1 MPSACFF
8 ARLLPSLFAFALNLA
23 ESLQANNGESP
34 CNEWGRCA
42 QTCIQN
48 WKNQS
53 LVECGCVEGF
63 RLDINRVSCLPVDP
77 LASYLLITTSVGI
90 QQSFVESKGE
100 SHFLYNS
107 NTLAVALDFL
117 LSGPKTT
124 VFWSDINT
132 DQINAGEVVEGRL
145 KDVRSLVTGGL
156 ESVEGLAVD
165 WIACNLYWVESRHQ
179 EIEVSRCDGS
189 MRASVVGDVRRPR
202 GLALDPRVGFL
213 FWTDWNDEN
222 PRIERSYLDG
232 SSRKVIVNVEEYSNL
247 PKSLPNGIT
256 LDYAVNRVYWI
267 DARSG
272 SIHTVKYDGTGH
284 KKILHLS
291 TFSKPF
297 SMDVFGDYFYWT
309 DITFSSIFKAHR
321 FSLNA
326 SQKVVVQSSNTLYQA
341 IIVHPSRHPTY
352 NTTNYCAYKNGFCSH
367 LCVLGN
373 GQPLCMCPYGL
384 QLGPDKR
391 TCEDHGP
398 LVLYQTKNTNIV
410 YFALASDPSRWI
422 YPPVKLHATAFALTY
437 DSQNE
442 ILYWIEGRT
451 IKRHMLKTYTTEI
464 FAEFGSLV
472 KLTALSLD
480 CLSGNL
486 YVGNSVQ
493 LNSEI
498 RSQISVCATG
508 GRYCSNLIWDSVR
521 HVSGLAVDAA
531 NRLVLWM
538 ERERSSADQDL
549 MTVKA
554 AHLNGSVTWALH
566 TWTCPKNAAM
576 KGFDVNPLREE
587 VCWSDINRGA
597 VMCISY
603 GTSANFS
610 EVFLARGGSQDHLV
624 FTADGEKLLYSPGN
638 GSLYSIIY
646 GSHNAPYLV
655 WNSTQPLSYLK
666 HTSADDILEHSASRH
681 PCHHLPVP
689 CNGIC
694 LPEENGHRCLPI
706 GGSDTLLVFLQNHRT
721 VVYPVGSDATVPPL
735 LLQAEF
741 SEMPLDSIHV
751 LSTEE
756 AVVFSSRE
764 RLYWARIDGYN
775 VTPVATL
782 NNTRVTALAADAS
795 SGLLYRAVFSSHGAR
810 IESFFLNGTGVS
822 VLVDTD
828 LHRVNALAIHPSRRL
843 LFWSDAG
850 EWPRIERFDLE
861 TKERQTIVHEELFQ
875 VSDLTLDLEHDLVYW
890 CDLGTAR
897 IERARLDGTRRTSI
911 VLNKGPNR
919 HYSPVSVAV
928 FQSVLF
934 WIDSTYS
941 GGSLVM
947 LVKNR
952 HPQIS
957 TWSRFLGPNMSHLQ
971 LYNRHILPYLNESS
985 DMYSSNLNPIMSCR
999 GFCFNGGTC
1008 SAIDDGPGG
1017 PTCQCTANF
1026 TGPRCQFYAAYIY
1039 NPPFSDEEPADVKI
1053 IVIPVA
1059 VLLSAFLLMLVV
1071 AWVKRRRAWQSTA
1084 VSLSSEE
1091 ANPALAAR
1099 MIDSQYE
1106 TSFSDNVLL
1115 MGTNLAFEDTE
1126 PEPRPGNGNMLIGLE
1141 SLPRKPLT
1149 TILKSTWLHPV

>member
-63 RLDINRVSCLPVDP
+63 RLDINRVSCLPV
-77 LASYLLITTSVGI
+77 G
-90 QQSFVESKGE
+90 
-100 SHFLYNS
+100 
-107 NTLAVALDFL
+107 
-117 LSGPKTT
+117 
-124 VFWSDINT
+124 
-132 DQINAGEVVEGRL
+132 L

-341 IIVHPSRHPTY
+341 TIVHPSRHPTY

-398 LVLYQTKNTNIV
+398 LVLYQTKNTNII
-410 YFALASDPSRWI
+410 YFALASDPSQWI
-422 YPPVKLHATAFALTY
+422 YPPVKLHASAFALTY

-576 KGFDVNPLREE
+576 KGFDVNPLRKE
-587 VCWSDINRGA
+587 VCWSDVNRAA

-603 GTSANFS
+603 GTPANFS

-638 GSLYSIIY
+638 GSLYSVIY

-666 HTSADDILEHSASRH
+666 HTSADDILEQPASRH
-681 PCHHLPVP
+681 PCHQLSVP

-694 LPEENGHRCLPI
+694 LPEEDGHRCLPI

-828 LHRVNALAIHPSRRL
+828 LHRVNALAVHPSRRL

-1008 SAIDDGPGG
+1008 STIDGGPGG

-1126 PEPRPGNGNMLIGLE
+1126 PEPRPGNGSVLIGLE

>member
-1 MPSACFF
+1 MPFGCFIG
-8 ARLLPSLFAFALNLA
+8 RLLLSLFAFAVVVT
-23 ESLQANNGESP
+23 EFLQANNGESP
-34 CNEWGRCA
+34 CHEWGRCA
-42 QTCIQN
+42 QTCVQN
-48 WKNQS
+48 WKDRS

-63 RLDINRVSCLPVDP
+63 RLDSNNFSCLPVDP
-77 LASYLLITTSVGI
+77 LVSYLLITTSAGI

-100 SHFLYNS
+100 SHFLYSS
-107 NTLAVALDFL
+107 NTLAVAVDFL
-117 LSGPKTT
+117 LNGPNTT

-132 DQINAGEVVEGRL
+132 DTINAGEIVEGRL
-145 KDVRSLVTGGL
+145 KDVRSVVTGGL

-202 GLALDPRVGFL
+202 ALALDPRVGFL
-213 FWTDWNDEN
+213 FWTDWDNEN

-232 SSRKVIVNVEEYSNL
+232 SSRKVIVNVGEYSNL
-247 PKSLPNGIT
+247 PESLPNGIT

-267 DARSG
+267 DAGSG
-272 SIHTVKYDGTGH
+272 SIHTVKYDGTDH

-309 DITFSSIFKAHR
+309 DLAFSSIYKAHR

-326 SQKVVVQSSNTLYQA
+326 SQKVVLHSSSTLYQA
-341 IIVHPSRHPTY
+341 AIVHPSRHPTY
-352 NTTNYCAYKNGFCSH
+352 NTTNYCANNNGFCSH
-367 LCVLGN
+367 LCVMGDDR
-373 GQPLCMCPYGL
+373 PLCMCPYGL
-384 QLGPDKR
+384 QLSSDKR
-391 TCEDHGP
+391 TCKDHEP
-398 LVLYQTKNTNIV
+398 LVLYQTKETNIV
-410 YFALASDPSRWI
+410 YFAYTEDPFRWI
-422 YPPVKLHATAFALTY
+422 YPPVKLHVTAFALTF
-437 DSQNE
+437 DSRNE
-442 ILYWIEGRT
+442 VLYWIEGRT

-464 FAEFGSLV
+464 FAKFGSLV
-472 KLTALSLD
+472 RLTALSID

-486 YVGNSVQ
+486 YIGNSVQ

-498 RSQISVCATG
+498 RSQISVCSTG
-508 GRYCSNLIWDSVR
+508 ERYCSNLIWDSVR
-521 HVSGLAVDAA
+521 HVSDLAVDAV

-538 ERERSSADQDL
+538 ERERAAADQDL

-554 AHLNGSVTWALH
+554 AHLNGSITRMLH
-566 TWTCPKNAAM
+566 TWTCPRNAAM
-576 KGFDVNPLREE
+576 KGFDVNPLRKE
-587 VCWSDINRGA
+587 VCWSDSNRGA
-597 VMCISY
+597 IMCVGYS
-603 GTSANFS
+603 TTANFS
-610 EVFLARGGSQDHLV
+610 EMVLASGGSQSHLL
-624 FTADGEKLLYSPGN
+624 FMADKERFFYSPGN
-638 GSLYSIIY
+638 GSLYWVTY
-646 GSHNAPYLV
+646 GSRDAPHLV
-655 WNSTQPLSYLK
+655 WNGTEPLAYLK
-666 HTSADDILEHSASRH
+666 HSSPDDFLEHWTSRH
-681 PCHHLPVP
+681 PCQQLLVP
-689 CNGIC
+689 CKGIC
-694 LPEENGHRCLPI
+694 LPEENGHRCLPV

-721 VVYPVGSDATVPPL
+721 VVYSVGSDPTVPPL

-751 LSTEE
+751 LSAEE

-764 RLYWARIDGYN
+764 RLYRARIDGYN

-782 NNTRVTALAADAS
+782 NNTRVTALAADAF
-795 SGLLYRAVFSSHGAR
+795 SGLLYRAVLISRGAR
-810 IESFFLNGTGVS
+810 IESFFLNGTGVT

-828 LHRVNALAIHPSRRL
+828 LHRVNALVIHPSRKL
-843 LFWSDAG
+843 LFWSNAG

-861 TKERQTIVHEELFQ
+861 TKERQIIVQEQLFQ
-875 VSDLTLDLEHDLVYW
+875 VSDLTLDLKHDLLYW

-897 IERARLDGTRRTSI
+897 IEQARLDGTGRTRI
-911 VLNKGPNR
+911 GLNKGPNR

-947 LVKNR
+947 FVKNR
-952 HPQIS
+952 HPQTS

-971 LYNRHILPYLNESS
+971 LYNKHMFPYVNQSK
-985 DMYSSNLNPIMSCR
+985 DMYSPNLNLMSCR
-999 GFCFNGGTC
+999 GFCYNGGTC
-1008 SAIDDGPGG
+1008 SAIDNGTGG

-1053 IVIPVA
+1053 IMIPVV

-1071 AWVKRRRAWQSTA
+1071 AWVKRRHAWQSAA

-1126 PEPRPGNGNMLIGLE
+1126 LTPGNGNVLYGLA
-1141 SLPRKPLT
+1141 SFPRMPLA
-1149 TILKSTWLHPV
+1149 TILKGRWQHPV

>member
-1 MPSACFF
+1 MLSACLFVH
-8 ARLLPSLFAFALNLA
+8 LLPSLFAFAFSIA
-23 ESLQANNGESP
+23 ESLQAGNGESL

-42 QTCIQN
+42 QTCVQDWRN
-48 WKNQS
+48 RS
-53 LVECGCVEGF
+53 LIVCGCVEGF
-63 RLDINRVSCLPVDP
+63 RLDSNRVSCLPLDP
-77 LASYLLITTSVGI
+77 LASYLLITTNAGI
-90 QQSFVESKGE
+90 QQSFVESKGK
-100 SHFLYNS
+100 SQFLYNS
-107 NTLAVALDFL
+107 NTLAVAVDFL
-117 LSGPKTT
+117 FNGSKTI

-132 DQINAGEVVEGRL
+132 DQINAGEVVAGRL
-145 KDVRSLVTGGL
+145 ENVRSVVMGGL

-165 WIACNLYWVESRHQ
+165 WVTCNLYWVESRHQ

-189 MRASVVGDVRRPR
+189 MRASVVGDVRHPR

-213 FWTDWNDEN
+213 FWTDWDDKN

-232 SSRKVIVNVEEYSNL
+232 SSRKVIVKVEEYSNL

-256 LDYAVNRVYWI
+256 LDYAVHRVYWI
-267 DARSG
+267 DAGSG
-272 SIHTVKYDGTGH
+272 SIHTVKYDGSGH
-284 KKILHLS
+284 QSILHLS
-291 TFSKPF
+291 KFAKPF

-326 SQKVVVQSSNTLYQA
+326 SQEVVLRSNNSLYQA
-341 IIVHPSRHPTY
+341 AIVHPSRHPTY
-352 NTTNYCAYKNGFCSH
+352 NATNYCAYKNGFCSH

-384 QLGPDKR
+384 QLGLDKR
-391 TCEDHGP
+391 TCEAHGP
-398 LVLYQTKNTNIV
+398 LIIYATKDANVV
-410 YFALASDPSRWI
+410 YFTLASDPSQWI
-422 YPPVKLHATAFALTY
+422 YPPMKLHAAAFALTY
-437 DSQNE
+437 DSRNE
-442 ILYWIEGRT
+442 VLYWIEGRA
-451 IKRHMLKTYTTEI
+451 IKKHVLKTYTTEI

-472 KLTALSLD
+472 KLTALSFD

-521 HVSGLAVDAA
+521 HVSGLAVDAI
-531 NRLVLWM
+531 NRLIFWM
-538 ERERSSADQDL
+538 ERERAAADQDL

-554 AHLNGSVTWALH
+554 AHLNGSVSWTLH
-566 TWTCPKNAAM
+566 TWNSPKNVPV
-576 KGFDVNPLREE
+576 KGLDVNPLQEE
-587 VCWSDINRGA
+587 VCWSDANKGA
-597 VMCISY
+597 LMCASY
-603 GTSANFS
+603 QTTGNFS
-610 EVFLARGGSQDHLV
+610 EVLLSDGGSQGHVV
-624 FTADGEKLLYSPGN
+624 FAASGKKLLYSLGN
-638 GSLYSIIY
+638 GSIYSMTHSSRDIP
-646 GSHNAPYLV
+646 HLV
-655 WNSTQPLSYLK
+655 WNSTQPLSYMKLA
-666 HTSADDILEHSASRH
+666 SADDFPEHLVSRH
-681 PCHHLPVP
+681 PCQQLPVP

-694 LPEENGHRCLPI
+694 LPQEGSHTCLPL

-721 VVYPVGSDATVPPL
+721 VVYPVGSDPTVPPL
-735 LLQAEF
+735 LLQAQF

-751 LSTEE
+751 LPTEE
-756 AVVFSSRE
+756 AVIFSSRE
-764 RLYWARIDGYN
+764 RLYRARIDGYD
-775 VTPVATL
+775 VTPMAVL

-795 SGLLYRAVFSSHGAR
+795 SGLLYRAVYSSQGAR
-810 IESFFLNGTGVS
+810 IESFYLNGSGVS
-822 VLVDTD
+822 VLVDTN
-828 LHRVNALAIHPSRRL
+828 LHRVNALVVHPFRRL

-861 TKERQTIVHEELFQ
+861 TKERQTIVHDELIQ
-875 VSDLTLDLEHDLVYW
+875 VSDLTLDLERDLVYW

-911 VLNKGPNR
+911 VLNKGLNR

-947 LVKNR
+947 LVRNR

-957 TWSRFLGPNMSHLQ
+957 TWSRYLGPNMSHLQ
-971 LYNRHILPYLNESS
+971 LYNRHMLSYLNESS
-985 DMYSSNLNPIMSCR
+985 NAYGSNLNPIMSCR

-1008 SAIDDGPGG
+1008 LAVDDSPGG
-1017 PTCQCTANF
+1017 PTCQCTSNF

-1099 MIDSQYE
+1099 MIDNQYE

-1115 MGTNLAFEDTE
+1115 MATNLAFEDME
-1126 PEPRPGNGNMLIGLE
+1126 PAPGNSNTLNGLE
-1141 SLPRKPLT
+1141 SLPRKPLKT
-1149 TILKSTWLHPV
+1149 AMMGSWLQSV

>member
-63 RLDINRVSCLPVDP
+63 RLDTNRVSCLPVDP

-107 NTLAVALDFL
+107 NTLAVAVDFL

-272 SIHTVKYDGTGH
+272 SIHTVKYDGTSH

-326 SQKVVVQSSNTLYQA
+326 SQKVVVHSSNTLYQA
-341 IIVHPSRHPTY
+341 TIVHPSRHPTY

-367 LCVLGN
+367 LCVLGD

-398 LVLYQTKNTNIV
+398 LVLYQAKNTNIF

-437 DSQNE
+437 DSQNQ
-442 ILYWIEGRT
+442 ILYWIEGRM

-486 YVGNSVQ
+486 YIGNSVQ

-587 VCWSDINRGA
+587 VCWSDANRGA

-603 GTSANFS
+603 GTPANFS
-610 EVFLARGGSQDHLV
+610 EVFLAGGGSQGHLV

-638 GSLYSIIY
+638 GSLYSVTY
-646 GSHNAPYLV
+646 GSHNTPYLV

-666 HTSADDILEHSASRH
+666 LTSAGDFLEHSASRH
-681 PCHHLPVP
+681 PCHQLSVP
-689 CNGIC
+689 CHGIC
-694 LPEENGHRCLPI
+694 LPEENGHKCLPI

-1008 SAIDDGPGG
+1008 LAIDDGPGG

-1126 PEPRPGNGNMLIGLE
+1126 PSPGNGSVLIRLE

-1149 TILKSTWLHPV
+1149 TILKGTWLHPM